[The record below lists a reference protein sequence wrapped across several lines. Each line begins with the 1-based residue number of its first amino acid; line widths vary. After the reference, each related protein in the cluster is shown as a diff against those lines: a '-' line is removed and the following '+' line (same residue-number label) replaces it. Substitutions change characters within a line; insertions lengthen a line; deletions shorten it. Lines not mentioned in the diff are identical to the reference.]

1 MAPVLQRLWPGRQS
15 LRLQL
20 MLWLVLPQLVLWAV
34 AAVFTYQL
42 ATRYANA
49 ATDAGLIQ
57 SARALARQVKPSG
70 SGFLIDFPRAAQDI
84 LSADP
89 GDPLYYMVT
98 SPPGSFLLGNDKLPL
113 PPPLL
118 PLTAGQPLL
127 YTGTM
132 DGRDGHP
139 SQTVRVVAL
148 LLRRQQEVRTSQ
160 EPHPLLVQVAQR
172 SAGRQAMAQQ
182 ILLDTVLPL
191 SGVML
196 LMTLGVGWGI
206 RRGLR
211 PLDRLQA
218 ALGRRHP
225 GDMRPLDIREAPH
238 EVQGL
243 VQAVNDLLG
252 QVQRQVQHQKRFISD
267 AAHQLRT
274 PLAGLK
280 SQTELAWAHASDPLL
295 RARLERVMQSAR
307 RSAHLVNQLLS
318 LARADPTQPLE
329 LTERVDVFALMG
341 DKTAQSVP
349 RAVSMGVDLGFDEAG
364 SHRGA
369 EVWGQRWLLG
379 EAVANLID
387 NALQYAGSGS
397 TVTTRV
403 GANGPQ
409 AWLLQVDDDGPGIP
423 LEQHAA
429 VLQRFTRLQDGGEG
443 CGLGL
448 PIASEIANQHGGE
461 LRLACLAPR
470 GLSVALSLPRAPVAP
485 QA

>member
-1 MAPVLQRLWPGRQS
+1 MRHLLQRLWPGRGS

-20 MLWLVLPQLVLWAV
+20 LLWLVLPQLVLWSV

-70 SGFLIDFPRAAQDI
+70 SGFLVDFPRAAQDI
-84 LSADP
+84 LEADP
-89 GDPLYYMVT
+89 GDRLYYMVS
-98 SPPGSFLLGNDKLPL
+98 SPPGSFLLGNDRL
-113 PPPLL
+113 PPPPAVL
-118 PLTAGQPLL
+118 PLAPGHPLL
-127 YTGTM
+127 YSGSLAVRE
-132 DGRDGHP
+132 GRQAHP
-139 SQTVRVVAL
+139 VRVVAL
-148 LLRRQQEVRTSQ
+148 LLRSQ
-160 EPHPLLVQVAQR
+160 DGGSAPQSLLVQVARR
-172 SAGRQAMAQQ
+172 SAGRQAMASQ
-182 ILLDTVLPL
+182 ILLDTALPL

-218 ALGRRHP
+218 ALARRHP

-243 VQAVNDLLG
+243 VQAVNDLLD

-280 SQTELAWAHASDPLL
+280 SQTELAWAHASDPPLK
-295 RARLERVMQSAR
+295 ARLERVMQSAR
-307 RSAHLVNQLLS
+307 RSAHLVTQLLS

-329 LTERVDVFALMG
+329 LTERVTASALMA
-341 DKTAQSVP
+341 DITAQWVP
-349 RAVSMGVDLGFDEAG
+349 RAMALGVDLGFDEAA
-364 SHRGA
+364 SPPDA
-369 EVWGQRWLLG
+369 EVWSQRWLLG

-387 NALQYAGSGS
+387 NALQYAGPGS

-403 GANGPQ
+403 SPGEDPG
-409 AWLLQVDDDGPGIP
+409 WLLLQVEDDGPGIP
-423 LEQHAA
+423 PDQHGA

-448 PIASEIANQHGGE
+448 PIASEIAGQHGGGLH
-461 LRLACLAPR
+461 LRSLVPR
-470 GLSVALSLPRAPVAP
+470 GLSVALRLPRIGAGQTPPV
-485 QA
+485 